1 MPLGKR
7 LSSLESRGGRAEFA
21 GIRLP
26 DLGVTTCESA
36 FWCRA
41 LDPFNST
48 VRRDSRA
55 VVGRRSWLAPVRQPP
70 FASSPGGV
78 RGGRRGAGRPPAPPR
93 DGPPLFAGCRGGWG
107 GGGGVGPGGG
117 PGGRGPDARGGT

>member
-48 VRRDSRA
+48 VRRGSRA
-55 VVGRRSWLAPVRQPP
+55 VVGRRSWLAP
-70 FASSPGGV
+70 GG
-78 RGGRRGAGRPPAPPR
+78 GQNESAAGRCVDQQAPR
-93 DGPPLFAGCRGGWG
+93 GIRAG
-107 GGGGVGPGGG
+107 
-117 PGGRGPDARGGT
+117 ARLILVICVTQL

>member
-55 VVGRRSWLAPVRQPP
+55 VVGRRSWLAR
-70 FASSPGGV
+70 AARTS
-78 RGGRRGAGRPPAPPR
+78 
-93 DGPPLFAGCRGGWG
+93 PPL
-107 GGGGVGPGGG
+107 
-117 PGGRGPDARGGT
+117 DAALISKLREESGQVRASYSLYV